1 MSRRGKGGRIA
12 RDAEKGEFLMRRL
25 LLLLSSVGLLLG
37 SCAPEPSY
45 NGAVIDPPVEMADFT
60 LDADSGPVSLSDLQG
75 KYVAL
80 FFGYTH
86 CQDVCP
92 TTMADLNYA
101 VGDLDDAAGD
111 IQVLFVS
118 VDWKRDTP
126 ESASEYAHVFNPAFV
141 GLGGSKDEID
151 SVTSEYGIYYLF
163 GPPDPEGNY
172 EVEHTTSVLVLDPAG
187 NLVLTWPQGTTAE
200 QIKQD
205 MQTLVGG

>member
-1 MSRRGKGGRIA
+1 
-12 RDAEKGEFLMRRL
+12 MRRL
-25 LLLLSSVGLLLG
+25 LLVLSSAVLLLG
-37 SCAPEPSY
+37 SCAPKPSY
-45 NGAVIDPPVEMADFT
+45 NGAVIDPPVEMADFA
-60 LDADSGPVSLSDLQG
+60 LDADSGPVSLSDFQG

-86 CQDVCP
+86 CQDICP

-101 VGDLDDAAGD
+101 VKDLGDPADD

-126 ESASEYAHVFNPAFV
+126 EAASEYARVFNPAFV
-141 GLGGSKDEID
+141 GLGGTKEEID

-163 GPPDPEGNY
+163 GPADAQGNY
-172 EVEHTTSVLVLDPAG
+172 EVEHTTSVLVLDRSG
-187 NLVLTWPQGTTAE
+187 NLILTWPQGTPAE

-205 MQTLVGG
+205 VRTLVGG